1 MKKILLFSFL
11 AIIIPIF
18 VTNIIFKK
26 NTNQLIYEENMQI
39 RIKRKSGNIDVMP
52 LEVYLVGVLA
62 GEMPLTFTDEALKAQ
77 AIASRTYALK
87 KMENNINNTY
97 DVVDTVQN
105 QVYLDEKYLKS
116 AWKTEYEKNID
127 RLKKIVSETRGI
139 YLTYN
144 GKTIESFYFSTSS
157 GLTENS
163 EDIFGISL
171 PYLQNVKSSWDNI
184 SPVYIESKK
193 FTMKDFC
200 DLLKIIND
208 GYLKIEIIKRTNAGS
223 VKTILINEK
232 EYLGAKLVSNLN
244 LKSANFDIAISN
256 GEVLVTTKGYGHGVG
271 MSQYGAQAMSLLG
284 YNYQEI
290 LKYYYKDVEFKK
302 I

>member
-18 VTNIIFKK
+18 VTNIILKK

-52 LEVYLVGVLA
+52 LEVYLIGVLA

-105 QVYLDEKYLKS
+105 QVYLDEKYLKN
-116 AWKTEYEKNID
+116 AWKTEYEKNIA

-200 DLLKIIND
+200 DLLKI
-208 GYLKIEIIKRTNAGS
+208 
-223 VKTILINEK
+223 
-232 EYLGAKLVSNLN
+232 
-244 LKSANFDIAISN
+244 KSEHIAILEMRSHISWYIK
-256 GEVLVTTKGYGHGVG
+256 GIPYHKDIQSQCFKAKTKEEIT
-271 MSQYGAQAMSLLG
+271 
-284 YNYQEI
+284 EI
-290 LKYYYKDVEFKK
+290 LDNYFKK
-302 I
+302 LYN

>member
-18 VTNIIFKK
+18 VTNIILKK

-52 LEVYLVGVLA
+52 LEVYLIGVLA

-105 QVYLDEKYLKS
+105 QVYLDEKYLKN
-116 AWKTEYEKNID
+116 AWKTEYEKNIA

-200 DLLKIIND
+200 DLLKITND

-232 EYLGAKLVSNLN
+232 EYLGAKLVSDLNLN
-244 LKSANFDIAISN
+244 SANFDIAISN

>member
-18 VTNIIFKK
+18 VTNIILKK

-52 LEVYLVGVLA
+52 LEVYLIGVLA

-87 KMENNINNTY
+87 KIENNINNTY

-105 QVYLDEKYLKS
+105 QVYLDEKYLKN
-116 AWKTEYEKNID
+116 AWKTEYEKNIA
-127 RLKKIVSETRGI
+127 RLKKIVSETSGI

-200 DLLKIIND
+200 DLLKISND

-223 VKTILINEK
+223 VKAILINEK
-232 EYLGAKLVSNLN
+232 EYIGAKLVSNLN

-284 YNYQEI
+284 YKYQEI

>member
-18 VTNIIFKK
+18 VTNIILKK

-52 LEVYLVGVLA
+52 LEVYLIGVLA

-105 QVYLDEKYLKS
+105 QVYLDEKYLKN